1 MAKIKLPGTLSEW
14 KVLSLVSDTDEGEI
28 YSLVKK
34 SDDSKKAKLAYY
46 EFADELYIQ
55 EDIDFIKDEAEFVN
69 SVRALG
75 DITNYIDVCVD
86 DNPDKK
92 QLKLYIVT
100 DDSAP
105 LSEKLTN
112 IEFNEDEVVDFGIQ
126 MSEILEKLEANNI
139 YHGDIKPTNI
149 YVTAD
154 GKYKLGGF
162 MDAESFDD
170 DASYLAPEIKNGEQA
185 DFTTDIYSLGLLMY
199 GMSNNGKLPFENE
212 GLSPEDAA
220 EKRIS
225 GESVPPTANGS
236 QKLKSVIHIACQPE
250 NKNRWKNAG
259 NIKNALLSIKN
270 ESKEQ
275 AADVIIPE
283 STDFEGNIFEQQAK
297 KDSGDTKAI
306 PVVAPV
312 VASAV
317 AAVSAAE
324 AAAHTASEKSEDASP
339 EKEADPSPK
348 EADESSAETPE
359 EKNEPVEEIKQ
370 SYKEPEIDNRVF
382 DDYKNQTK
390 IFTIDQPSGA
400 KEKDYGSYFDDYD
413 DVKPSARSV
422 AIQDFDPFAAVNNE
436 KDYDKDNKRSRKGL
450 IIAIIVGICIILALL
465 AALGLIACRNGFFG
479 SNPFGASNDSAAT
492 ATTATVAQGAADTT
506 SATKSTQSTTAAST
520 TVPSTTKSASSS
532 PSSSSSSDTEKSEAA
547 EYVTVKVVRGYTFE
561 QAKEMLEADGLYI
574 SEGRHRPS
582 DEYGEGLII
591 AQTPGDGHS
600 VEKGSTVIVDISTGP
615 EATEAPATEA
625 PRQQSSSSS
634 SSSSDDNV
642 PFSECKYNTSYLSQ
656 NEVKS
661 MSHSELNIAF
671 NEIYARRG
679 RIFTDSSLDS
689 YFRSQSWYTPKY
701 TASEFSQKVV
711 FNDYETKN
719 INLIY
724 NEQHSRGY
732 R

>member
-1 MAKIKLPGTLSEW
+1 MAKIKLPAALSEW

-28 YSLVKK
+28 YSLVNK
-34 SDDSKKAKLAYY
+34 SDDKVKANLAYY
-46 EFADELYIQ
+46 EFADELYND
-55 EDIDFIKDEAEFVN
+55 EDIDFIRDEADFVN
-69 SVRALG
+69 KVRALG
-75 DITNYIDVCVD
+75 DITNYIDVCVE

-100 DDSAP
+100 DSSTP
-105 LSEKLTN
+105 LSDKLKDK
-112 IEFNEDEVVDFGIQ
+112 EFSEEEVVDFGIG

-139 YHGDIKPTNI
+139 YHGDIKPSNI
-149 YVTAD
+149 YISAD

-162 MDAESFDD
+162 MDAESLDD
-170 DASYLAPEIKNGEQA
+170 DILYLAPEINNGEQA
-185 DFTTDIYSLGLLMY
+185 DFTTDIYSIGLLMY
-199 GMSNNGKLPFENE
+199 GMCNGGKLPFENE
-212 GLSPEDAA
+212 GLSPEKAA
-220 EKRIS
+220 EKRLD
-225 GESVPPTANGS
+225 GENVPPTTNGS

-270 ESKEQ
+270 ESEAQ
-275 AADVIIPE
+275 PEMIVPE

-297 KDSGDTKAI
+297 NNNGETKVI
-306 PVVAPV
+306 PVAAPIPSV
-312 VASAV
+312 N
-317 AAVSAAE
+317 AADAAKPENTAADAGETADKPGE
-324 AAAHTASEKSEDASP
+324 AENIK
-339 EKEADPSPK
+339 PSY
-348 EADESSAETPE
+348 
-359 EKNEPVEEIKQ
+359 Q
-370 SYKEPEIDNRVF
+370 EPEIDNRVF

-390 IFTIDQPSGA
+390 VFSIDQPSGA
-400 KEKDYGSYFDDYD
+400 KEKDYGSYFDDYE

-422 AIQDFDPFAAVNNE
+422 AIQDFDPFAAVTENEEYKNRNE
-436 KDYDKDNKRSRKGL
+436 KKNRKGL

-465 AALGLIACRNGFFG
+465 AALGLIACNNGFFG

-492 ATTATVAQGAADTT
+492 ATTATAAQGST
-506 SATKSTQSTTAAST
+506 SATGATKSTQPTTATAT
-520 TVPSTTKSASSS
+520 TAPSTTKS
-532 PSSSSSSDTEKSEAA
+532 SSSSSSENEKSEAA

-561 QAKEMLEADGLYI
+561 QAKEMLEADGLKI

-582 DEYGEGLII
+582 DEYDEGLII

-615 EATEAPATEA
+615 EATEAPAPATEA
-625 PRQQSSSSS
+625 PRQ
-634 SSSSDDNV
+634 SSSDDGEV
-642 PFSECKYNTSYLSQ
+642 PFSACKYNTSYLSQ
-656 NEVKS
+656 SEVKS

>member
-1 MAKIKLPGTLSEW
+1 MAKIKLPAALSDW
-14 KVLSLVSDTDEGEI
+14 KVLALVSDTDEGEI
-28 YSLVKK
+28 YSLVNKN
-34 SDDSKKAKLAYY
+34 DDSVKAKLAYY
-46 EFADELYIQ
+46 EFADELYNQ
-55 EDIDFIKDEAEFVN
+55 EDIDFIKDEAGFVN
-69 SVRALG
+69 TVRALG
-75 DITNYIDVCVD
+75 DITNYVDVCVE

-100 DDSAP
+100 DGSIP
-105 LSEKLTN
+105 LSDKLN
-112 IEFNEDEVVDFGIQ
+112 NKEFSENEVVDFGIQ

-139 YHGDIKPTNI
+139 YHGDIKPSNI

-162 MDAESFDD
+162 MDAESLDD
-170 DASYLAPEIKNGEQA
+170 NAGYLAPEIKNGGQA

-199 GMSNNGKLPFENE
+199 GMCNNGKLPFENE
-212 GLSPEDAA
+212 GLSPEKAA
-220 EKRIS
+220 EKRLN
-225 GESVPPTANGS
+225 GENVPPTANGS

-270 ESKEQ
+270 ESENQ
-275 AADVIIPE
+275 PEMIVPE
-283 STDFEGNIFEQQAK
+283 STDFEGNIFEQKNK
-297 KDSGDTKAI
+297 KTDGDTKVI
-306 PVVAPV
+306 PVVAPIPPV
-312 VASAV
+312 D
-317 AAVSAAE
+317 AA
-324 AAAHTASEKSEDASP
+324 
-339 EKEADPSPK
+339 
-348 EADESSAETPE
+348 PE
-359 EKNEPVEEIKQ
+359 EKPEGSADDAANDTTDKASDEAESVDDIKP
-370 SYKEPEIDNRVF
+370 SYQEPEIDNRVF

-390 IFTIDQPSGA
+390 VFSIDQPSGA
-400 KEKDYGSYFDDYD
+400 KEKDYGSYFDDYE
-413 DVKPSARSV
+413 DVKPSAKSV
-422 AIQDFDPFAAVNNE
+422 AIQDFDPFAAVTENDNYKDE
-436 KDYDKDNKRSRKGL
+436 KKSRKGL

-465 AALGLIACRNGFFG
+465 AALGLIACNNGFFG
-479 SNPFGASNDSAAT
+479 SNPFGASNDSAAI
-492 ATTATVAQGAADTT
+492 ATTATAAQGST
-506 SATKSTQSTTAAST
+506 SASDATKSTQSTTAAAT
-520 TVPSTTKSASSS
+520 TAPSTTK
-532 PSSSSSSDTEKSEAA
+532 SSSSSSDTEKSEAV

-561 QAKEMLEADGLYI
+561 QAKEMLEADGLKI

-582 DEYGEGLII
+582 DEYDEGLII

-600 VEKGSTVIVDISTGP
+600 VEKGTTVIVDISTGP
-615 EATEAPATEA
+615 ESSPETPATEA
-625 PRQQSSSSS
+625 PRQSSS

-642 PFSECKYNTSYLSQ
+642 PFSACKYNTSYLSQ
-656 NEVKS
+656 SEVKS

-679 RIFTDSSLDS
+679 RIFTDSSLNE

-724 NEQHSRGY
+724 NEQHARGY